1 MTARF
6 TRLAVAA
13 ALVAALPLTASAQ
26 SKTFS
31 KGDRVATINFMTGGD
46 YNGSGV
52 GAQAEWGLLPIGKA
66 TLGIGGFVGYQSNSE
81 TFGSAK
87 YSSSV
92 MPLMAVGNIHFP
104 IESQPKLDLYAGAS
118 VGVIRVSWD
127 SNVPSIYNVDGSHTD
142 SGFGIQGGARYWV
155 GSKLGINGQ
164 IGFGD
169 IPLLHAGV
177 SFKF

>member
-13 ALVAALPLTASAQ
+13 ALVAALPLAASAQ
-26 SKTFS
+26 SKTFT
-31 KGDRVATINFMTGGD
+31 KGDRVASINFLTGGD

-66 TLGIGGFVGYQSNSE
+66 TLGIGAFVGYVKDSQTYGSFKGSN
-81 TFGSAK
+81 K
-87 YSSSV
+87 V
-92 MPLMAVGNIHFP
+92 MPIMAVGNIHFP

-118 VGVIRVSWD
+118 VGFVHWSWD
-127 SNVPSIYNVDGSHTD
+127 TNIPSSFGYDASSTD
-142 SGFGIQGGARYWV
+142 SGFGIQGGARYWL
-155 GSKLGINGQ
+155 GSKLGVNGQ

-169 IPLLHAGV
+169 IPLLHAGI